1 MKVYLSQP
9 KIRKFTSGLLA
20 VWLSG
25 FVFLFCCGTMPFKAA
40 ETDFC
45 PLVKYGGHCDK
56 SKKSGDAPTFS
67 GESGTQ
73 FDCCEFIPKVF
84 SKFRT
89 LENAQKSVQPADKL
103 KIERPQFFAVQS
115 YFDPVRTFHQ
125 PVFPQE
131 KIHIKNCVFRI

>member
-45 PLVKYGGHCDK
+45 PLAKYGGHCDK
-56 SKKSGDAPTFS
+56 SNQAGDAPTFS
-67 GESGTQ
+67 SESDTK
-73 FDCCEFIPKVF
+73 FNCCEFIPKVF
-84 SKFRT
+84 NKFRN
-89 LENAQKSVQPADKL
+89 LENTQKAVQPADKL
-103 KIERPQFFAVQS
+103 KIERPQFVAVQS
-115 YFDPVRTFHQ
+115 HFEPARTFHQ
-125 PVFPQE
+125 PVFPPE